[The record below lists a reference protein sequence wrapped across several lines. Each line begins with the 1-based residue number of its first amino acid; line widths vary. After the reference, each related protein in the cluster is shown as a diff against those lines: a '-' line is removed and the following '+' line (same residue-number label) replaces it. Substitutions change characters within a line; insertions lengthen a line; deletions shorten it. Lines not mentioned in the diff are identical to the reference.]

1 MSAIIKVERR
11 NTNGNFNVMDD
22 RKGMS
27 GYNEYVVTMKSD
39 GNVRRKHVVMATS
52 AEDAAKRVA
61 DRENAPMR
69 AVVNVEQRKLRR

>member
-1 MSAIIKVERR
+1 
-11 NTNGNFNVMDD
+11 
-22 RKGMS
+22 MS

-39 GNVRRKHVVMATS
+39 GNVRRKHVIMATS